1 MHHVDRN
8 SERRGGDIALIY
20 KMCLEVRPN
29 ELLKFTQF
37 DHMSCR
43 VIINTIEY

>member
-8 SERRGGDIALIY
+8 SERRGAGIALIY

-29 ELLKFTQF
+29 KLLKFTQF
-37 DHMSCR
+37 
-43 VIINTIEY
+43 